1 MKTILEKEK
10 EKYNIIHKQSGFDV
24 NQNGYGR
31 QRDLI
36 KNSSDYFYSFIREH
50 INNSCKLLEIGV
62 GAGEQTLFFLEK
74 GLEFNSIDIS
84 DFVITELTNLH
95 PDLKDKIS
103 VASASDIPFG
113 DDQFDLVLHL
123 DGMEHIPVELE
134 IDCLKESIRSTKK
147 YVCYGNACGVA
158 YWDQIVISHG
168 LGPAH
173 CNLKNE
179 SEWVEFYEN
188 YKDQFGYILKWYDFT
203 DNTFRI
209 ILEKNNE

>member
-1 MKTILEKEK
+1 MRNILEKEK

-24 NQNGYGR
+24 DQPGYGR

-50 INNSCKLLEIGV
+50 VNNSCRLLEIGI

-84 DFVITELTNLH
+84 DFAITELINLH
-95 PDLKDKIS
+95 PDLKDKIN

-134 IDCLKESIRSTKK
+134 VDCLKESIRSTKK
-147 YVCYGNACGVA
+147 YVCYANACDVA
-158 YWDQIVISHG
+158 YWDDLTISRG

-179 SEWVEFYEN
+179 SEWVEFYEK
-188 YKDQFGYILKWYDFT
+188 YKDQFGYSLKWYDFT
-203 DNTFRI
+203 DRTFRI
-209 ILEKNNE
+209 ILEKK